1 MKYYPNKEFVQANVI
16 SWKYHELLDI
26 KPNSYRYTIQKPI
39 WHINKCIKVVFH
51 STKKNMRNK
60 IKKILEDYKGKNIA
74 FNVDGEK
81 Q

>member
-1 MKYYPNKEFVQANVI
+1 MYKSCVSLN
-16 SWKYHELLDI
+16 
-26 KPNSYRYTIQKPI
+26 
-39 WHINKCIKVVFH
+39 
-51 STKKNMRNK
+51 KKNMRNK